1 MSLNNNKN
9 WHQSRV
15 IQSLLLIIALQL
27 VVLQVKALSMPHAI
41 NQGPCSEMSKSHH
54 EHSQKS
60 GTVVVGEERAEDD
73 CPHCGVSSLDCHN
86 SCYSASLI
94 ALVFDIV
101 PDLENTNDSLDPA
114 SIKTLV
120 GTSLQFTFRPPRL
133 LTA

>member
-1 MSLNNNKN
+1 MTLNNNKN
-9 WHQSRV
+9 WQQSRA
-15 IQSLLLIIALQL
+15 IKSLLLIIALQL

-41 NQGPCSEMSKSHH
+41 NQGPCSEMSTGHH
-54 EHSQKS
+54 DHSQKS
-60 GTVVVGEERAEDD
+60 DTVLASEERAEDA

-94 ALVFDIV
+94 ALVFEIV
-101 PDLENTNDSLDPA
+101 PDLKSTDNTLYPA